1 VSGFSTAIVG
11 VLIAKVGKDKM
22 AVLAGWAILA
32 LGCGLL
38 ELFDMHTSAPQ
49 WIFVT
54 AVSGLGGGI
63 LFTALTIA
71 AQAHVSREHI
81 GIAAA
86 LTPFVRAVV
95 STFQPRDDA
104 GSSKTLTVAT
114 CRAKRSVSQPATL
127 SSKMA

>member
-1 VSGFSTAIVG
+1 
-11 VLIAKVGKDKM
+11 VLIAKVGKYKM

-38 ELFDMHTSAPQ
+38 ELFNTHTKPPQ
-49 WIFVT
+49 WIFIT

-71 AQAHVSREHI
+71 AQAHVSQEHI

-95 STFQPRDDA
+95 SKPYPRHHRRV
-104 GSSKTLTVAT
+104 SRTLT
-114 CRAKRSVSQPATL
+114 
-127 SSKMA
+127 